1 MEIYGIFRPSC
12 AAMAD
17 TKSVR
22 HYLEIESN
30 LFSKFNYSMTQPNR
44 NEPCACGSGRKAK
57 NCCQRTGVAT
67 GKNNLIA
74 IPAFDHAPARQ
85 LSAVDA
91 VTMAQDYHASD
102 NRERA
107 EQIYSLI
114 LDADPE
120 NAEALFFT
128 GVLRHQ
134 ESRYQEALD
143 FMLRGIAKLPGVA
156 NLHYNLGK
164 LYDDLERYPE
174 AIIEYRRAI
183 EINPKHILAHN
194 NLGLALRE
202 IGQFDLAIE
211 SLTRAVALQPTTQKL
226 VQNLVSTLNYAPDI
240 SPAEIF
246 AAHEKFGQQFER
258 PIARFAPRNIDVDAE
273 TNARHE
279 SGAPNNGEANTQSN
293 ARDKVS
299 ASVSGAR
306 PLRIGYVSPDFR
318 QHSVAHFIEPVL
330 AAHDKKN
337 FDVFCYYNDTV
348 SDDTTLRI
356 QSLVPHWRVLAELSD
371 HDAARKVQED
381 KIDILVDLA
390 GHTNRNSLMMFARK
404 PAPVQATWLGYPN
417 TTGFSCMDYRITDA
431 LCDPVGMT
439 DALHTEKLIR
449 LPDSFSCFTPPAQ
462 SPPVGT
468 LPALEAGGIMF
479 GSFNYFIKMNERV
492 IETCARILARV
503 ANSRLTL
510 KYRSLNSESVQ
521 SVVRAAFAKHGV
533 AHERLVLLG
542 NDASQL
548 DHLARYN
555 NIDIALDPFPY
566 NGTTTTCDALWM
578 GVPVI
583 ALAGKTHVSRVGVS
597 QLTNIGLPE
606 LIAADKDEYV
616 EVAVALASDLPR
628 LAQLRSGLRQRMR
641 ISPLMDAPRFTR
653 NLEAAFMQ
661 MSRARV

>member
-1 MEIYGIFRPSC
+1 MRP
-12 AAMAD
+12 
-17 TKSVR
+17 TV
-22 HYLEIESN
+22 
-30 LFSKFNYSMTQPNR
+30 P
-44 NEPCACGSGRKAK
+44 P
-57 NCCQRTGVAT
+57 
-67 GKNNLIA
+67 GKNNLLSM
-74 IPAFDHAPARQ
+74 PPMDGAPARMVSAQ
-85 LSAVDA
+85 DAVDL
-91 VTMAQDYHASD
+91 AQDAHSGG

-107 EQIYSLI
+107 EHIYNVI
-114 LDADPE
+114 LAADPQ
-120 NAEALFFT
+120 NAQALFFT

-134 ESRYQEALD
+134 ESRYVEALD
-143 FMLRGIAKLPGVA
+143 FMLRGIDKLPGVA

-174 AIIEYRRAI
+174 AIAQYRRAI
-183 EINPKHILAHN
+183 EINPKHTLAHT

-202 IGQFDLAIE
+202 VGQFEDAIE
-211 SLTRAVALQPTTQKL
+211 SLARAVALQPATQL
-226 VQNLVSTLNYAPDI
+226 LAQNLISTLNYAPDM
-240 SPAEIF
+240 SSAEIF

-258 PIARFAPRNIDVDAE
+258 PIARFAPRNIGVDAE
-273 TNARHE
+273 TNTRHE
-279 SGAPNNGEANTQSN
+279 SGAPTNGEANSQSN
-293 ARDKVS
+293 TRDKVS

-356 QSLVPHWRVLAELSD
+356 QSLVPNWRVLAELSD

-417 TTGFSCMDYRITDA
+417 TTGFSFMDYRITDA

-449 LPDSFSCFTPPAQ
+449 LPDCFSCFTPPAQ
-462 SPPVGT
+462 SPTVG
-468 LPALEAGGIMF
+468 ALAALDGDGIMF
-479 GSFNYFIKMNERV
+479 GSFNYFIKMNEQV
-492 IETCARILARV
+492 IETWARILACV

-521 SVVRAAFAKHGV
+521 NVVCAAFAKHGV
-533 AHERLVLLG
+533 ASNRLVLLG

-606 LIAADKDEYV
+606 LTAEDADSYV
-616 EVAVALASDLPR
+616 DIAVALANDLPR
-628 LAQLRSGLRQRMR
+628 LAQLRGGLRERMKA
-641 ISPLMDAPRFTR
+641 SPLMDAPRFTR
-653 NLEAAFMQ
+653 NLERAFQEMW
-661 MSRARV
+661 RTHLAPTK

>member
-1 MEIYGIFRPSC
+1 
-12 AAMAD
+12 
-17 TKSVR
+17 
-22 HYLEIESN
+22 
-30 LFSKFNYSMTQPNR
+30 MTQPNR

-57 NCCQRTGVAT
+57 NCCQRTGVST
-67 GKNNLIA
+67 GKNYRIA

-85 LSAVDA
+85 LSAADA
-91 VTMAQDYHASD
+91 VTVAQDYHASG

-107 EQIYSLI
+107 EQIYGLI
-114 LDADPE
+114 LGADPE

-174 AIIEYRRAI
+174 AIVEYRRAI
-183 EINPKHILAHN
+183 EINPNHILAHN

-211 SLTRAVALQPTTQKL
+211 SLTRAVVLQPTTQKL
-226 VQNLVSTLNYAPDI
+226 VQNLVSTLNYAPDMQ
-240 SPAEIF
+240 PADIF
-246 AAHEKFGQQFER
+246 ASHEHFGQQFER
-258 PIARFAPRNIDVDAE
+258 PIARFARRA
-273 TNARHE
+273 
-279 SGAPNNGEANTQSN
+279 GENKNS
-293 ARDKVS
+293 
-299 ASVSGAR
+299 AR

-330 AAHDKKN
+330 AAHDKKK
-337 FDVFCYYNDTV
+337 FEVFCYYNDTV

-356 QSLVPHWRVLAELSD
+356 QSLVPHWRVIAELSD
-371 HDAARKVQED
+371 HIAARKVQED
-381 KIDILVDLA
+381 QIDILVDLA

-404 PAPVQATWLGYPN
+404 PAPVQVTWLGYPN

-439 DALHTEKLIR
+439 DSLHTEKLIR
-449 LPDSFSCFTPPAQ
+449 LPDCFSCFTPPAQ
-462 SPPVGT
+462 SPTIGA
-468 LPALEAGGIMF
+468 LPARNGGEIMF
-479 GSFNYFIKMNERV
+479 GSFNYFIKMNEQV
-492 IETCARILARV
+492 IETWARILARV

-521 SVVRAAFAKHGV
+521 TVVRTAFAKHGV
-533 AHERLVLLG
+533 TRERLVLLG

-555 NIDIALDPFPY
+555 SIDIALDPFPY

-583 ALAGKTHVSRVGVS
+583 ALAGRTHVARVGVS
-597 QLTNIGLPE
+597 QLTNIGLSE
-606 LIAADKDEYV
+606 LIAADVDSYV
-616 EVAVALASDLPR
+616 DIAVALANDLPR
-628 LAQLRSGLRQRMR
+628 LTQLRGSLRERMKT
-641 ISPLMDAPRFTR
+641 SPLMDAPRFTR
-653 NLEAAFMQ
+653 NLERAFHEMWLTHL
-661 MSRARV
+661 ALEK

>member
-1 MEIYGIFRPSC
+1 M
-12 AAMAD
+12 
-17 TKSVR
+17 R
-22 HYLEIESN
+22 HYLEIKSN

-57 NCCQRTGVAT
+57 NCCQRTGVST
-67 GKNNLIA
+67 GKNFRIA

-85 LSAVDA
+85 LSAADA
-91 VTMAQDYHASD
+91 VTVAQDYHASG

-107 EQIYSLI
+107 EQIYGLI
-114 LDADPE
+114 LGADPE

-174 AIIEYRRAI
+174 AIVEYRRAI
-183 EINPKHILAHN
+183 EINPNHILAPN

-226 VQNLVSTLNYAPDI
+226 VQNLVSTLNYAPDMQ
-240 SPAEIF
+240 PTDIF
-246 AAHEKFGQQFER
+246 IAHKHFGQQFER
-258 PIARFAPRNIDVDAE
+258 PIARFARRA
-273 TNARHE
+273 
-279 SGAPNNGEANTQSN
+279 GENENS
-293 ARDKVS
+293 
-299 ASVSGAR
+299 AR

-330 AAHDKKN
+330 AAHDKKK
-337 FDVFCYYNDTV
+337 FEVFCYYNDTV

-356 QSLVPHWRVLAELSD
+356 QSLVPHWRVIAELSD
-371 HDAARKVQED
+371 HIAARKVQED
-381 KIDILVDLA
+381 QIDILVDLA

-404 PAPVQATWLGYPN
+404 PAPVQVTWLGYPN

-439 DALHTEKLIR
+439 DSLHTEKLIR
-449 LPDSFSCFTPPAQ
+449 LPDCFSCFTPPAQ
-462 SPPVGT
+462 SPTIGA
-468 LPALEAGGIMF
+468 LPARNGGEIMF
-479 GSFNYFIKMNERV
+479 GSFNYFIKMNEQV
-492 IETCARILARV
+492 IETWARILARV

-521 SVVRAAFAKHGV
+521 TVVRAAFAKHGV
-533 AHERLVLLG
+533 TRERLVLLG

-555 NIDIALDPFPY
+555 SIDIALDPFPY

-583 ALAGKTHVSRVGVS
+583 ALAGRTHVARVGVS
-597 QLTNIGLPE
+597 QLTNIGLSE
-606 LIAADKDEYV
+606 LIAADVDSYV
-616 EVAVALASDLPR
+616 DIAVALANDLPR
-628 LAQLRSGLRQRMR
+628 LTQLRGSLRERMKT
-641 ISPLMDAPRFTR
+641 SPLMDAPRFTR
-653 NLEAAFMQ
+653 NLERAFHEMWLTHL
-661 MSRARV
+661 AVEK

>member
-1 MEIYGIFRPSC
+1 
-12 AAMAD
+12 
-17 TKSVR
+17 
-22 HYLEIESN
+22 
-30 LFSKFNYSMTQPNR
+30 MTQPNR

-57 NCCQRTGVAT
+57 NCCMRPTVPL
-67 GKNNLIA
+67 GKNNLLSM
-74 IPAFDHAPARQ
+74 PPMDGAPARMVSAQ
-85 LSAVDA
+85 DAVDL
-91 VTMAQDYHASD
+91 AQDAHSSG

-107 EQIYSLI
+107 EHIYNVI
-114 LDADPE
+114 LAADPQ
-120 NAEALFFT
+120 NAQALFFT

-134 ESRYQEALD
+134 ESRYVEALD
-143 FMLRGIAKLPGVA
+143 FMLRGIDKLPGVA

-174 AIIEYRRAI
+174 AIAQYRRAI
-183 EINPKHILAHN
+183 EINPKHTLAHT

-202 IGQFDLAIE
+202 VGQFDNAIE
-211 SLTRAVALQPTTQKL
+211 SLARAVALQPATQL
-226 VQNLVSTLNYAPDI
+226 LAQNLISTLNYAPDM

-258 PIARFAPRNIDVDAE
+258 PIARFAPRNIGVDAE

-330 AAHDKKN
+330 AAHDNKN
-337 FDVFCYYNDTV
+337 FNVFCYYNDTV

-356 QSLVPHWRVLAELSD
+356 QSLVPNWRVLAELSD

-404 PAPVQATWLGYPN
+404 PAPVQVTWLGYPN

-449 LPDSFSCFTPPAQ
+449 LPDCFSCFTPPAD
-462 SPPVGT
+462 SPNVG
-468 LPALEAGGIMF
+468 ALAALRGDGIMF
-479 GSFNYFIKMNERV
+479 GSFNYFIKMNEQV
-492 IETCARILARV
+492 IETWARILGRV

-521 SVVRAAFAKHGV
+521 NVVCAAFVKHGV
-533 AHERLVLLG
+533 ARDRLVLLG
-542 NDASQL
+542 NDGSQL

-606 LIAADKDEYV
+606 LIAADLNSYV
-616 EVAVALASDLPR
+616 DIAVALANDLPR
-628 LAQLRSGLRQRMR
+628 LAELRSGLRQRMR

-661 MSRARV
+661 MWRARV

>member
-1 MEIYGIFRPSC
+1 MRP
-12 AAMAD
+12 
-17 TKSVR
+17 TVP
-22 HYLEIESN
+22 L
-30 LFSKFNYSMTQPNR
+30 
-44 NEPCACGSGRKAK
+44 
-57 NCCQRTGVAT
+57 
-67 GKNNLIA
+67 GKNNLLSMPPI
-74 IPAFDHAPARQ
+74 DGAPARMVSAQ
-85 LSAVDA
+85 DAVDL
-91 VTMAQDYHASD
+91 AQDAHSGG

-107 EQIYSLI
+107 EHIYNVI
-114 LDADPE
+114 LAADPQ
-120 NAEALFFT
+120 NAQALFFT

-134 ESRYQEALD
+134 ESRYVEALD
-143 FMLRGIAKLPGVA
+143 FMLRGIDKLPGVA

-174 AIIEYRRAI
+174 AIAQYRRAI
-183 EINPKHILAHN
+183 EINPKHTMAHT

-202 IGQFDLAIE
+202 VGQFDNAIE
-211 SLTRAVALQPTTQKL
+211 SLKRAVELQPATQL
-226 VQNLVSTLNYAPDI
+226 LAQNLISTLNYAPDI

-258 PIARFAPRNIDVDAE
+258 PIARFAPRNIGVDAE

-279 SGAPNNGEANTQSN
+279 SGAPNNGEANTQIN

-404 PAPVQATWLGYPN
+404 PAPVQVTWLGYPN

-449 LPDSFSCFTPPAQ
+449 LPDCFSCFTPPAQ
-462 SPPVGT
+462 SPTVG
-468 LPALEAGGIMF
+468 ALAALHGDGIMF
-479 GSFNYFIKMNERV
+479 GSFNYFIKMNEQV
-492 IETCARILARV
+492 IETWARILACV

-521 SVVRAAFAKHGV
+521 NVVCAAFAKHGV
-533 AHERLVLLG
+533 ASNRLVLLG

-597 QLTNIGLPE
+597 QLTNIGLLE
-606 LIAADKDEYV
+606 LTAEDADSYV
-616 EVAVALASDLPR
+616 DIAVALANDLPR
-628 LAQLRSGLRQRMR
+628 LAQLRGGLRERMKA
-641 ISPLMDAPRFTR
+641 SPLMDAPRFTR
-653 NLEAAFMQ
+653 NLERAFQEMW
-661 MSRARV
+661 RTHLAPTK

>member
-1 MEIYGIFRPSC
+1 
-12 AAMAD
+12 
-17 TKSVR
+17 
-22 HYLEIESN
+22 
-30 LFSKFNYSMTQPNR
+30 MTQPNR

-57 NCCQRTGVAT
+57 NCCMRPTVPL
-67 GKNNLIA
+67 GKNNLLSMPPI
-74 IPAFDHAPARQ
+74 DGAPARMVSAQ
-85 LSAVDA
+85 DAVDL
-91 VTMAQDYHASD
+91 AQDAHSGG

-107 EQIYSLI
+107 EHIYNVI
-114 LDADPE
+114 LAADPQ
-120 NAEALFFT
+120 NAQALFFT

-134 ESRYQEALD
+134 ESRYVEALD
-143 FMLRGIAKLPGVA
+143 FMLRGIDKLPGVA

-174 AIIEYRRAI
+174 AIAQYRRAI
-183 EINPKHILAHN
+183 EINPKHTMAHT

-202 IGQFDLAIE
+202 VGQFDNAIE
-211 SLTRAVALQPTTQKL
+211 SLKRAVELQPATQL
-226 VQNLVSTLNYAPDI
+226 LAQNLISTLNYAPDI

-258 PIARFAPRNIDVDAE
+258 PIARFAPRNIGVDAE

-279 SGAPNNGEANTQSN
+279 SGAPTNGEANSQSN
-293 ARDKVS
+293 TRDKVS

-439 DALHTEKLIR
+439 DALHTETLIR

-468 LPALEAGGIMF
+468 LPALKAGGIMF

-492 IETCARILARV
+492 IETWARILGRV

-521 SVVRAAFAKHGV
+521 NVVCAAFAKHGV

-628 LAQLRSGLRQRMR
+628 LAQLRSELRQRMH

-661 MSRARV
+661 MSRGRV

>member
-1 MEIYGIFRPSC
+1 M
-12 AAMAD
+12 
-17 TKSVR
+17 R
-22 HYLEIESN
+22 HYLEIKSN

-85 LSAVDA
+85 LSAADA
-91 VTMAQDYHASD
+91 VTLAQDYHAAGKL
-102 NRERA
+102 ERA

-114 LDADPE
+114 LSADPE

-143 FMLRGIAKLPGVA
+143 FMLRGIEKLPGVA

-174 AIIEYRRAI
+174 AIAEYRRAI

-202 IGQFDLAIE
+202 IGQFELAIE

-226 VQNLVSTLNYAPDI
+226 VQNLVSTLNYAPDMQ
-240 SPAEIF
+240 PADIF
-246 AAHEKFGQQFER
+246 TAHEHFGQQFER
-258 PIARFAPRNIDVDAE
+258 PIARFTQRERENK
-273 TNARHE
+273 
-279 SGAPNNGEANTQSN
+279 NT
-293 ARDKVS
+293 
-299 ASVSGAR
+299 AR

-356 QSLVPHWRVLAELSD
+356 QSLVPHWRVIAELSD

-449 LPDSFSCFTPPAQ
+449 LPDCFSCFTPPAQ
-462 SPPVGT
+462 SPTIGA
-468 LPALEAGGIMF
+468 LPALGGDGIMF
-479 GSFNYFIKMNERV
+479 GSFNYFIKMNEQV
-492 IETCARILARV
+492 IETWARILACV

-521 SVVRAAFAKHGV
+521 NGVRATFAKHGV
-533 AHERLVLLG
+533 AHDRLVLLG

-578 GVPVI
+578 GTPVV

-606 LIAADKDEYV
+606 LIAADTVAYV
-616 EVAVALASDLPR
+616 DIAVALANDLPR
-628 LAQLRSGLRQRMR
+628 LAQLRSSLRERMKV
-641 ISPLMDAPRFTR
+641 SPLMDSARFTR
-653 NLEAAFMQ
+653 NLEHAFQEMWLTHL
-661 MSRARV
+661 APEK

>member
-1 MEIYGIFRPSC
+1 
-12 AAMAD
+12 
-17 TKSVR
+17 
-22 HYLEIESN
+22 
-30 LFSKFNYSMTQPNR
+30 MTQPNR

-57 NCCQRTGVAT
+57 NCCMRPTVPP
-67 GKNNLIA
+67 GKNNLLSM
-74 IPAFDHAPARQ
+74 PPMDGAPERMVSAQ
-85 LSAVDA
+85 DAVDL
-91 VTMAQDYHASD
+91 AQDAHSSG

-107 EQIYSLI
+107 EHIYNVI
-114 LDADPE
+114 LAADPQ
-120 NAEALFFT
+120 NAQALFFT

-134 ESRYQEALD
+134 ESRYVEALD
-143 FMLRGIAKLPGVA
+143 FMLRGIDKLPGVA

-174 AIIEYRRAI
+174 AIAQYRRAI
-183 EINPKHILAHN
+183 EINPKHTLAHT

-202 IGQFDLAIE
+202 VGQFDDAIE
-211 SLTRAVALQPTTQKL
+211 SLKRAVALQPATQLL
-226 VQNLVSTLNYAPDI
+226 VQNLISTLNYAPDM

-246 AAHEKFGQQFER
+246 AAHEKFGLQFER
-258 PIARFAPRNIDVDAE
+258 PIARFAPRNIGVDAE

-299 ASVSGAR
+299 ASVSVTR

-330 AAHDKKN
+330 TAHDKKN

-356 QSLVPHWRVLAELSD
+356 QSLVPNWRVLAELSD

-381 KIDILVDLA
+381 KIDILIDLA

-404 PAPVQATWLGYPN
+404 PAPVQVTWLGYPN

-439 DALHTEKLIR
+439 DTLHTEKLIR
-449 LPDSFSCFTPPAQ
+449 LPDCFSCFTPPAN
-462 SPPVGT
+462 SPNVG
-468 LPALEAGGIMF
+468 ALAALHGNGIMF
-479 GSFNYFIKMNERV
+479 GSFNYFIKMNEQV
-492 IETCARILARV
+492 IETWARILGRV

-521 SVVRAAFAKHGV
+521 SVVHAAFAKHGV

-606 LIAADKDEYV
+606 LIAADLNSYV
-616 EVAVALASDLPR
+616 DIAVALANDLPR
-628 LAQLRSGLRQRMR
+628 LAQLRDDLRERMKV
-641 ISPLMDAPRFTR
+641 SPLMDAPRFTR
-653 NLEAAFMQ
+653 NLEHAFQEMW
-661 MSRARV
+661 RARV

>member
-1 MEIYGIFRPSC
+1 M
-12 AAMAD
+12 
-17 TKSVR
+17 R
-22 HYLEIESN
+22 HYLEIKSN

-57 NCCQRTGVAT
+57 NCCQRTGVST
-67 GKNNLIA
+67 GKNYRIA
-74 IPAFDHAPARQ
+74 IPAFDHAPERQ
-85 LSAVDA
+85 LSAADA
-91 VTMAQDYHASD
+91 VTVAQDYHASG

-107 EQIYSLI
+107 EHIYGLI
-114 LDADPE
+114 LGADPE

-164 LYDDLERYPE
+164 IYDDLERYPE
-174 AIIEYRRAI
+174 AIVEYRRAI
-183 EINPKHILAHN
+183 EINPQHILAHN

-202 IGQFDLAIE
+202 VGQFDLAIE

-226 VQNLVSTLNYAPDI
+226 VQNLVSTLNYAPDMQ
-240 SPAEIF
+240 PADIF
-246 AAHEKFGQQFER
+246 IAHKHFGQQFER
-258 PIARFAPRNIDVDAE
+258 PIAQFAPRIVSVGEKA
-273 TNARHE
+273 NAPDE
-279 SGAPNNGEANTQSN
+279 SGA
-293 ARDKVS
+293 RVS
-299 ASVSGAR
+299 AER

-356 QSLVPHWRVLAELSD
+356 QGLAPHWRVIAELSD

-381 KIDILVDLA
+381 QIDILVDLA

-449 LPDSFSCFTPPAQ
+449 LPDSFSCFTPPAN
-462 SPPVGT
+462 SPNVG
-468 LPALEAGGIMF
+468 ALAALHGNGIMF

-492 IETCARILARV
+492 IETWARILARV
-503 ANSRLTL
+503 VNSRLTL

-521 SVVRAAFAKHGV
+521 SVVGAAFAKHGV
-533 AHERLVLLG
+533 ASDRLVLLG
-542 NDASQL
+542 NDGSQY

-628 LAQLRSGLRQRMR
+628 LAQLRSGLRQRMH

-661 MSRARV
+661 MWRARV

>member
-1 MEIYGIFRPSC
+1 M
-12 AAMAD
+12 
-17 TKSVR
+17 R
-22 HYLEIESN
+22 HYLEIKSN

-57 NCCQRTGVAT
+57 NCCQRTGVST
-67 GKNNLIA
+67 GKNYRIA

-85 LSAVDA
+85 LSAADA
-91 VTMAQDYHASD
+91 VTVAQDYHASG

-107 EQIYSLI
+107 EQIYGLI
-114 LDADPE
+114 LGADPE

-174 AIIEYRRAI
+174 AIVEYRRAI
-183 EINPKHILAHN
+183 EINPNHILAHN

-226 VQNLVSTLNYAPDI
+226 VQNLVSTLNYAPDMQ
-240 SPAEIF
+240 PTDIF
-246 AAHEKFGQQFER
+246 IAHKHFGQQFER
-258 PIARFAPRNIDVDAE
+258 PIARFARRA
-273 TNARHE
+273 
-279 SGAPNNGEANTQSN
+279 GENKNS
-293 ARDKVS
+293 
-299 ASVSGAR
+299 AR

-330 AAHDKKN
+330 AAHDKKK
-337 FDVFCYYNDTV
+337 FEVFCYYNDTV

-356 QSLVPHWRVLAELSD
+356 QSLVPHWRVIAELSD
-371 HDAARKVQED
+371 HIAARKVQED
-381 KIDILVDLA
+381 QIDILVDLA

-404 PAPVQATWLGYPN
+404 PAPVQVTWLGYPN

-439 DALHTEKLIR
+439 DSLHTEKLIR
-449 LPDSFSCFTPPAQ
+449 LPDCFSCFTPPAQ
-462 SPPVGT
+462 SPTIGA
-468 LPALEAGGIMF
+468 LPARNGGEIMF
-479 GSFNYFIKMNERV
+479 GSFNYFIKMNEQV
-492 IETCARILARV
+492 IETWARILARV

-521 SVVRAAFAKHGV
+521 TVVRAAFAKHGV
-533 AHERLVLLG
+533 TRERLVLLG

-555 NIDIALDPFPY
+555 SIDIALDPFPY

-583 ALAGKTHVSRVGVS
+583 ALAGRTHVARVGVS
-597 QLTNIGLPE
+597 QLTNIGLSE
-606 LIAADKDEYV
+606 LIAADVDSYV
-616 EVAVALASDLPR
+616 DIAVALANDLPR
-628 LAQLRSGLRQRMR
+628 LTQLRGSLRERMKT
-641 ISPLMDAPRFTR
+641 SPLMDAPRFTR
-653 NLEAAFMQ
+653 NLERAFHEMWLTHL
-661 MSRARV
+661 ALEK

>member
-1 MEIYGIFRPSC
+1 M
-12 AAMAD
+12 
-17 TKSVR
+17 R
-22 HYLEIESN
+22 HYLEIKSN

-57 NCCQRTGVAT
+57 NCCQRTGVST
-67 GKNNLIA
+67 GKNYRIA

-85 LSAVDA
+85 LSAADA
-91 VTMAQDYHASD
+91 VTVAQDYHASG

-107 EQIYSLI
+107 EQIYGLI
-114 LDADPE
+114 LGADPE

-183 EINPKHILAHN
+183 EINPNHILAHN

-226 VQNLVSTLNYAPDI
+226 VQNLVSTLNYAPDMQ
-240 SPAEIF
+240 PTDIF
-246 AAHEKFGQQFER
+246 IAHKHFGQQFER
-258 PIARFAPRNIDVDAE
+258 PIARFARRA
-273 TNARHE
+273 
-279 SGAPNNGEANTQSN
+279 GENKNS
-293 ARDKVS
+293 
-299 ASVSGAR
+299 AR

-330 AAHDKKN
+330 AAHDKKK
-337 FDVFCYYNDTV
+337 FEVFCYYNDTV

-356 QSLVPHWRVLAELSD
+356 QSLVPHWRVIAELSD
-371 HDAARKVQED
+371 HIAARKVQED
-381 KIDILVDLA
+381 QIDILVDLA

-404 PAPVQATWLGYPN
+404 PAPVQVTWLGYPN

-439 DALHTEKLIR
+439 DSLHTEKLIR
-449 LPDSFSCFTPPAQ
+449 LPDCFSCFTPPAQ
-462 SPPVGT
+462 SPTIGA
-468 LPALEAGGIMF
+468 LPARNGGEIMF
-479 GSFNYFIKMNERV
+479 GSFNYFIKMNEQV
-492 IETCARILARV
+492 IETWARILARV

-521 SVVRAAFAKHGV
+521 TVVRAAFAKHGV
-533 AHERLVLLG
+533 TRERLVLLG

-555 NIDIALDPFPY
+555 SIDIALDPFPY

-583 ALAGKTHVSRVGVS
+583 ALAGRTHVARVGVS
-597 QLTNIGLPE
+597 QLTNIGLSE
-606 LIAADKDEYV
+606 LIAADVDSYV
-616 EVAVALASDLPR
+616 DIAVALANDLPR
-628 LAQLRSGLRQRMR
+628 LTQLRGSLRERMKT
-641 ISPLMDAPRFTR
+641 SPLMDAPRFTR
-653 NLEAAFMQ
+653 NLERAFHEMWLTHL
-661 MSRARV
+661 ALEK

>member
-1 MEIYGIFRPSC
+1 M
-12 AAMAD
+12 
-17 TKSVR
+17 R
-22 HYLEIESN
+22 HYLEIKSN

-57 NCCQRTGVAT
+57 NCCQRTGVST
-67 GKNNLIA
+67 GKNYRIA

-85 LSAVDA
+85 LSAADA
-91 VTMAQDYHASD
+91 VTVAQDYHASG

-107 EQIYSLI
+107 EQIYGLI
-114 LDADPE
+114 LGADPE

-174 AIIEYRRAI
+174 AIVEYRRAI
-183 EINPKHILAHN
+183 EINPNHILAHN

-226 VQNLVSTLNYAPDI
+226 VQNLVSTLNYAPDMQ
-240 SPAEIF
+240 PTDIF
-246 AAHEKFGQQFER
+246 IAHKHFGQQFER
-258 PIARFAPRNIDVDAE
+258 PIARFAQRA
-273 TNARHE
+273 
-279 SGAPNNGEANTQSN
+279 GENENS
-293 ARDKVS
+293 
-299 ASVSGAR
+299 AR

-330 AAHDKKN
+330 AAHDKKK
-337 FDVFCYYNDTV
+337 FEVFCYYNDTV

-356 QSLVPHWRVLAELSD
+356 QSLVPHWRVIAELSD
-371 HDAARKVQED
+371 HIAARKVQED
-381 KIDILVDLA
+381 QIDILVDLA

-404 PAPVQATWLGYPN
+404 PAPVQVTWLGYPN

-439 DALHTEKLIR
+439 DSLHTEKLIR
-449 LPDSFSCFTPPAQ
+449 LPDCFSCFTPPAQ
-462 SPPVGT
+462 SPTIGA
-468 LPALEAGGIMF
+468 LPARNGGEIMF
-479 GSFNYFIKMNERV
+479 GSFNYFIKMNEQV
-492 IETCARILARV
+492 IETWARILARV

-521 SVVRAAFAKHGV
+521 TVVRAAFAKHGV
-533 AHERLVLLG
+533 TRERLVLLG

-555 NIDIALDPFPY
+555 SIDIALDPFPY

-583 ALAGKTHVSRVGVS
+583 ALAGRTHVARVGVS
-597 QLTNIGLPE
+597 QLTNIGLSE
-606 LIAADKDEYV
+606 LIAADVDSYV
-616 EVAVALASDLPR
+616 DIAVALANDLPR
-628 LAQLRSGLRQRMR
+628 LTQLRGSLRERMKT
-641 ISPLMDAPRFTR
+641 SPLMDAPRFTR
-653 NLEAAFMQ
+653 NLERAFHEMWLTHL
-661 MSRARV
+661 ALEK

>member
-1 MEIYGIFRPSC
+1 
-12 AAMAD
+12 
-17 TKSVR
+17 VR
-22 HYLEIESN
+22 HYLEIKSN

-57 NCCQRTGVAT
+57 NCCQRTGVST
-67 GKNNLIA
+67 GKNYRIA

-85 LSAVDA
+85 LSAADA
-91 VTMAQDYHASD
+91 VTVAQDYHASG
-102 NRERA
+102 NQERA
-107 EQIYSLI
+107 EQIYGLI
-114 LDADPE
+114 LGADPE

-174 AIIEYRRAI
+174 AIVEYRRAI
-183 EINPKHILAHN
+183 EINPNHILAHN

-226 VQNLVSTLNYAPDI
+226 VQNLVSTLNYAPDMQ
-240 SPAEIF
+240 PTDIF
-246 AAHEKFGQQFER
+246 IAHKHFGQQFER
-258 PIARFAPRNIDVDAE
+258 PIARFARRA
-273 TNARHE
+273 
-279 SGAPNNGEANTQSN
+279 GENKNS
-293 ARDKVS
+293 
-299 ASVSGAR
+299 AR

-330 AAHDKKN
+330 AAHDKKK
-337 FDVFCYYNDTV
+337 FEVFCYYNDTV

-356 QSLVPHWRVLAELSD
+356 QSLVPHWRVIAELSD
-371 HDAARKVQED
+371 HIAARKVQED
-381 KIDILVDLA
+381 QIDILVDLA

-404 PAPVQATWLGYPN
+404 PAPVQVTWLGYPN

-439 DALHTEKLIR
+439 DSLHTEKLIR
-449 LPDSFSCFTPPAQ
+449 LPDCFSCFTPPAQ
-462 SPPVGT
+462 SPTIGA
-468 LPALEAGGIMF
+468 LPARNGGEIMF
-479 GSFNYFIKMNERV
+479 GSFNYFIKMNEQV
-492 IETCARILARV
+492 IETWARILARV

-521 SVVRAAFAKHGV
+521 TVVRAAFAKHGV
-533 AHERLVLLG
+533 TRERLVLLG

-555 NIDIALDPFPY
+555 SIDIALDPFPY

-583 ALAGKTHVSRVGVS
+583 ALAGRTHVARVGVS
-597 QLTNIGLPE
+597 QLTNTGLSE
-606 LIAADKDEYV
+606 LIAADVDSYV
-616 EVAVALASDLPR
+616 DIAVALANDLPR
-628 LAQLRSGLRQRMR
+628 LAQLRGTLRERMKT
-641 ISPLMDAPRFTR
+641 SPLMDAPRFTR
-653 NLEAAFMQ
+653 NLERAFHEMWL
-661 MSRARV
+661 AHLALEK

>member
-1 MEIYGIFRPSC
+1 M
-12 AAMAD
+12 
-17 TKSVR
+17 R
-22 HYLEIESN
+22 HYLEIKSN

-57 NCCQRTGVAT
+57 NCCQRTGVST
-67 GKNNLIA
+67 GKNYRIA

-85 LSAVDA
+85 LSAADA
-91 VTMAQDYHASD
+91 VTVAQDYHASG

-107 EQIYSLI
+107 EQIYGLI
-114 LDADPE
+114 LGADPE

-174 AIIEYRRAI
+174 AIVEYRRAI
-183 EINPKHILAHN
+183 EINPNHILAHN

-211 SLTRAVALQPTTQKL
+211 SLTRAVVLQPTTQKL
-226 VQNLVSTLNYAPDI
+226 VQNLVSTLNYAPDMQ
-240 SPAEIF
+240 PTDIF
-246 AAHEKFGQQFER
+246 IAHKHFGQQFER
-258 PIARFAPRNIDVDAE
+258 PIARFARRA
-273 TNARHE
+273 
-279 SGAPNNGEANTQSN
+279 GENKNS
-293 ARDKVS
+293 
-299 ASVSGAR
+299 AR

-330 AAHDKKN
+330 AAHDKKK
-337 FDVFCYYNDTV
+337 FEVFCYYNDTV

-356 QSLVPHWRVLAELSD
+356 QSLVPHWRVIAELSD
-371 HDAARKVQED
+371 HIAARKVQED
-381 KIDILVDLA
+381 QIDILVDLA

-404 PAPVQATWLGYPN
+404 PAPVQVTWLGYPN

-439 DALHTEKLIR
+439 DSLHTEKLIR
-449 LPDSFSCFTPPAQ
+449 LPDCFSCFTPPAQ
-462 SPPVGT
+462 SPTIGA
-468 LPALEAGGIMF
+468 LPARNGGEIMF
-479 GSFNYFIKMNERV
+479 GSFNYFIKMNEQV
-492 IETCARILARV
+492 IETWARILARV

-521 SVVRAAFAKHGV
+521 TVVRAAFAKHGV
-533 AHERLVLLG
+533 TRERLVLLG

-555 NIDIALDPFPY
+555 SIDIALDPFPY

-583 ALAGKTHVSRVGVS
+583 ALAGRTHVARVGVS
-597 QLTNIGLPE
+597 QLTNIGLSE
-606 LIAADKDEYV
+606 LIAADVDSYV
-616 EVAVALASDLPR
+616 DIAVALANDLPR
-628 LAQLRSGLRQRMR
+628 LTQLRGSLRERMKS
-641 ISPLMDAPRFTR
+641 SPLMDAPRFTS
-653 NLEAAFMQ
+653 NLERAFHEMWLTHL
-661 MSRARV
+661 ALEK

>member
-1 MEIYGIFRPSC
+1 M
-12 AAMAD
+12 
-17 TKSVR
+17 R
-22 HYLEIESN
+22 HYLEIKSN

-57 NCCQRTGVAT
+57 NCCQRTGVST
-67 GKNNLIA
+67 GKNYRIA

-85 LSAVDA
+85 LSAADA
-91 VTMAQDYHASD
+91 VTVAQDYHASG

-107 EQIYSLI
+107 EQIYGLI
-114 LDADPE
+114 LGADPE

-174 AIIEYRRAI
+174 AIVEYRRAI
-183 EINPKHILAHN
+183 EINPNHILAHN

-211 SLTRAVALQPTTQKL
+211 SLTRAVVLQPTTQKL
-226 VQNLVSTLNYAPDI
+226 VQNLVSTLNYAPDMQ
-240 SPAEIF
+240 PTDIF
-246 AAHEKFGQQFER
+246 IAHKHFGQQFER
-258 PIARFAPRNIDVDAE
+258 PIARFARRA
-273 TNARHE
+273 
-279 SGAPNNGEANTQSN
+279 GENKNS
-293 ARDKVS
+293 
-299 ASVSGAR
+299 AR

-330 AAHDKKN
+330 AAHDKKK
-337 FDVFCYYNDTV
+337 FEVFCYYNDTV

-356 QSLVPHWRVLAELSD
+356 QSLVPHWRVIAELSD
-371 HDAARKVQED
+371 HIAARKVQED
-381 KIDILVDLA
+381 QIDILVDLA

-404 PAPVQATWLGYPN
+404 PAPVQVTWLGYPN

-439 DALHTEKLIR
+439 DSLHTEKLIR
-449 LPDSFSCFTPPAQ
+449 LPDCFSCFTPPAQ
-462 SPPVGT
+462 SPTIGA
-468 LPALEAGGIMF
+468 LPARNGGEIMF
-479 GSFNYFIKMNERV
+479 GSFNYFIKMNEQV
-492 IETCARILARV
+492 IETWARILARV

-521 SVVRAAFAKHGV
+521 TVVRAAFAKHGV
-533 AHERLVLLG
+533 TRERLVLLG

-555 NIDIALDPFPY
+555 SIDIALDPFPY

-583 ALAGKTHVSRVGVS
+583 ALAGRTHVARVGVS
-597 QLTNIGLPE
+597 QLTNIGLSE
-606 LIAADKDEYV
+606 LIAADVDSYV
-616 EVAVALASDLPR
+616 DIAVALANDLPR
-628 LAQLRSGLRQRMR
+628 LTQLRGSLRERMKT
-641 ISPLMDAPRFTR
+641 SPLMDAPRFTR
-653 NLEAAFMQ
+653 NLERAFHEMWLTHL
-661 MSRARV
+661 ALEK

>member
-1 MEIYGIFRPSC
+1 M
-12 AAMAD
+12 
-17 TKSVR
+17 R
-22 HYLEIESN
+22 HYLEIKSN

-57 NCCQRTGVAT
+57 NCCQRTGVST
-67 GKNNLIA
+67 GKNYRIA

-85 LSAVDA
+85 LSAADA
-91 VTMAQDYHASD
+91 VTVAQDYHASG
-102 NRERA
+102 NQERA
-107 EQIYSLI
+107 EQIYGLI
-114 LDADPE
+114 LGADPE

-174 AIIEYRRAI
+174 AIAEYRRAI

-202 IGQFDLAIE
+202 IGQFELAIE

-226 VQNLVSTLNYAPDI
+226 VQNLVSTLNYAPDMQ
-240 SPAEIF
+240 PADIF
-246 AAHEKFGQQFER
+246 AAHEHFGQQFER
-258 PIARFAPRNIDVDAE
+258 PIARFTKRERENK
-273 TNARHE
+273 
-279 SGAPNNGEANTQSN
+279 NT
-293 ARDKVS
+293 
-299 ASVSGAR
+299 AR

-356 QSLVPHWRVLAELSD
+356 QSLVPHWRVISELSD

-449 LPDSFSCFTPPAQ
+449 LPDCFSCFTPPAQ
-462 SPPVGT
+462 SPTIGA
-468 LPALEAGGIMF
+468 LPALGGGIMF
-479 GSFNYFIKMNERV
+479 GSFNYFIKMNEEV
-492 IETCARILARV
+492 IETWARILACV

-521 SVVRAAFAKHGV
+521 NGVRATFAKHGV
-533 AHERLVLLG
+533 AHDRLVLLG

-578 GVPVI
+578 GTPVV

-606 LIAADKDEYV
+606 LIAADTVAYV
-616 EVAVALASDLPR
+616 DIAVALANDLPR
-628 LAQLRSGLRQRMR
+628 LAQLRSGLRERMKV
-641 ISPLMDAPRFTR
+641 SPLMDSARFTR
-653 NLEAAFMQ
+653 NLEHAFQEMWLTHL
-661 MSRARV
+661 APEK

>member
-1 MEIYGIFRPSC
+1 
-12 AAMAD
+12 
-17 TKSVR
+17 
-22 HYLEIESN
+22 
-30 LFSKFNYSMTQPNR
+30 MTQLNR

-57 NCCQRTGVAT
+57 NCCMRPTVPL
-67 GKNNLIA
+67 GKNNLLS
-74 IPAFDHAPARQ
+74 IPPMDGAPARMVSAQ
-85 LSAVDA
+85 DAVDL
-91 VTMAQDYHASD
+91 AQDAHSGG

-107 EQIYSLI
+107 EHIYNVI
-114 LDADPE
+114 LAADPQ
-120 NAEALFFT
+120 NAQALFFT

-134 ESRYQEALD
+134 ESRYVEALD
-143 FMLRGIAKLPGVA
+143 FMLRGIDKLPGVA

-174 AIIEYRRAI
+174 AIAQYRRAI
-183 EINPKHILAHN
+183 EINPKHTLAHT

-202 IGQFDLAIE
+202 VGQFDDAIE
-211 SLTRAVALQPTTQKL
+211 SLKRAVALQPATQLL
-226 VQNLVSTLNYAPDI
+226 VQNLISTLNYAPDMNT
-240 SPAEIF
+240 ADIF
-246 AAHEKFGQQFER
+246 DAHKKCGQQFER
-258 PIARFAPRNIDVDAE
+258 SIAQFAARNASVGEEA
-273 TNARHE
+273 NARHE
-279 SGAPNNGEANTQSN
+279 
-293 ARDKVS
+293 
-299 ASVSGAR
+299 SGAR

-330 AAHDKKN
+330 AAHDKKS

-449 LPDSFSCFTPPAQ
+449 LPDSFSCFTPPAN
-462 SPPVGT
+462 SPNVG
-468 LPALEAGGIMF
+468 ALAALHGNGIMF

-492 IETCARILARV
+492 IETWARILARV

-521 SVVRAAFAKHGV
+521 NVVCAAFAKHGV
-533 AHERLVLLG
+533 ARDRLVLLG

-555 NIDIALDPFPY
+555 KIDIALDPFPY

-628 LAQLRSGLRQRMR
+628 LAQLRSELRQRMH

-661 MSRARV
+661 MWRGRI

>member
-1 MEIYGIFRPSC
+1 M
-12 AAMAD
+12 
-17 TKSVR
+17 R
-22 HYLEIESN
+22 HYLEIKSN

-57 NCCQRTGVAT
+57 NCCQRTGVST
-67 GKNNLIA
+67 GKNFRIA

-85 LSAVDA
+85 LSAADA
-91 VTMAQDYHASD
+91 VTVAQDYHASG

-107 EQIYSLI
+107 EQIYGLI
-114 LDADPE
+114 LGADPE

-174 AIIEYRRAI
+174 AIVEYRRAI
-183 EINPKHILAHN
+183 EINPNHILAHN

-226 VQNLVSTLNYAPDI
+226 VQNLVSTLNYAPDMQ
-240 SPAEIF
+240 PADIF
-246 AAHEKFGQQFER
+246 ASHEHFGQQFER
-258 PIARFAPRNIDVDAE
+258 PIARFARRA
-273 TNARHE
+273 
-279 SGAPNNGEANTQSN
+279 GENKNS
-293 ARDKVS
+293 
-299 ASVSGAR
+299 AR

-330 AAHDKKN
+330 AAHDKKK
-337 FDVFCYYNDTV
+337 FEVFCYYNDTV

-356 QSLVPHWRVLAELSD
+356 QSLVPHWRVIAELSD
-371 HDAARKVQED
+371 HIAARKVQED
-381 KIDILVDLA
+381 QIDILVDLA

-404 PAPVQATWLGYPN
+404 PAPVQVTWLGYPN

-439 DALHTEKLIR
+439 DSLHTEKLIR
-449 LPDSFSCFTPPAQ
+449 LPDCFSCFTPPTQ
-462 SPPVGT
+462 SPTIGA
-468 LPALEAGGIMF
+468 LPARNGGEIMF
-479 GSFNYFIKMNERV
+479 GSFNYFIKMNEQV
-492 IETCARILARV
+492 IETWARILARV

-521 SVVRAAFAKHGV
+521 TVVRAAFAKHGV
-533 AHERLVLLG
+533 TRERLVLLG

-555 NIDIALDPFPY
+555 SIDIALDPFPY

-583 ALAGKTHVSRVGVS
+583 ALAGRTHVARVGVS
-597 QLTNIGLPE
+597 QLTNIGLSE
-606 LIAADKDEYV
+606 LIAADVDSYV
-616 EVAVALASDLPR
+616 DIAVALANDLPR
-628 LAQLRSGLRQRMR
+628 LTQLRGSLRERMKT
-641 ISPLMDAPRFTR
+641 SPLMDAPRFTR
-653 NLEAAFMQ
+653 NLERAFHEMWLTHL
-661 MSRARV
+661 AVEK